1 MNASGRGEH
10 LVEADLRLLLDE
22 GHLAGAALDV
32 FEREPPKP
40 EHWSGATCACSA
52 TPHIAAQAS
61 VETVVQQCLDALQRA
76 RDGLPQ
82 PNAVDRRA
90 GY

>member
-1 MNASGRGEH
+1 MNDRNEMAAFLEEGFARYVGAS
-10 LVEADLRLLLDE
+10 EAV
-22 GHLAGAALDV
+22 DV

-40 EHWSGATCACSA
+40 EHWIWRHPRVLA

-61 VETVVQQCLDALQRA
+61 TETVAQQCLDALQRA

-82 PNAVDRRA
+82 PHAVDRRA